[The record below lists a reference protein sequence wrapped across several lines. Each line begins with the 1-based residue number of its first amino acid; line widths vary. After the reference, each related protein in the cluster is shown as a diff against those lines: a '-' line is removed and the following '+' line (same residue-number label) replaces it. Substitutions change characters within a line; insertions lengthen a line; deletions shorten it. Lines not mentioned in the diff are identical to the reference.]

1 MTNKYFLLIMIML
14 SSASCRQNDSF
25 TLSGD
30 LQGLKA
36 GDTLLFEAYEP
47 AFYTPTSQDTLI
59 IENNNTFRF
68 TIPAQH
74 TTFGYLEYIPQNGKE
89 LSNNSAEI
97 VARPGDNIRISGYVD
112 YLNTSTYDGGF
123 YDNPS
128 IARYLD
134 TTKESDSLE
143 ILYTRK
149 IIHFSETGNNDSTQ
163 FYIRKY
169 RKIKRPEEYKKQRDS
184 LMNFADNEY
193 AAYMYL
199 RGMYRKTSDELQER
213 LKRFSPTTR
222 KTHFGQSLEAILPIL
237 NNIDEGKIPK
247 DFTLIDKNGNTVTL
261 SDYRGKYL
269 LIFYYGVCGG
279 VFQTDP
285 HLTDIYNEYHDKGFE
300 ILGLCR
306 DGDIALKYPQLLKSV
321 EVQRLLAH
329 PYTTIY
335 LTDKQNE
342 FIKKEL
348 YLYATP
354 TVMLIDPEGTT
365 LIRGGHKEEA
375 IRKVLGKNL

>member
-59 IENNNTFRF
+59 IEDNNTFWF

-169 RKIKRPEEYKKQRDS
+169 R
-184 LMNFADNEY
+184 N
-193 AAYMYL
+193 
-199 RGMYRKTSDELQER
+199 
-213 LKRFSPTTR
+213 
-222 KTHFGQSLEAILPIL
+222 L
-237 NNIDEGKIPK
+237 NSA
-247 DFTLIDKNGNTVTL
+247 TL
-261 SDYRGKYL
+261 
-269 LIFYYGVCGG
+269 
-279 VFQTDP
+279 
-285 HLTDIYNEYHDKGFE
+285 
-300 ILGLCR
+300 
-306 DGDIALKYPQLLKSV
+306 
-321 EVQRLLAH
+321 
-329 PYTTIY
+329 
-335 LTDKQNE
+335 
-342 FIKKEL
+342 
-348 YLYATP
+348 
-354 TVMLIDPEGTT
+354 
-365 LIRGGHKEEA
+365 
-375 IRKVLGKNL
+375 

>member
-1 MTNKYFLLIMIML
+1 M
-14 SSASCRQNDSF
+14 
-25 TLSGD
+25 
-30 LQGLKA
+30 KA

-222 KTHFGQSLEAILPIL
+222 KTHFGQSLEAMLPIL
-237 NNIDEGKIPK
+237 NNIDEGKMPK

-261 SDYRGKYL
+261 SDYR
-269 LIFYYGVCGG
+269 
-279 VFQTDP
+279 
-285 HLTDIYNEYHDKGFE
+285 
-300 ILGLCR
+300 
-306 DGDIALKYPQLLKSV
+306 
-321 EVQRLLAH
+321 
-329 PYTTIY
+329 
-335 LTDKQNE
+335 
-342 FIKKEL
+342 
-348 YLYATP
+348 
-354 TVMLIDPEGTT
+354 
-365 LIRGGHKEEA
+365 HK
-375 IRKVLGKNL
+375 